1 MNGTGT
7 RATTGASL
15 VELLTVAQR
24 RVARA
29 AAAALCEEG
38 FTVDQWRILRALAD
52 SDGHSMGELAE
63 ALAMPAPTLTR
74 LTEGLVDLGLLYR
87 RQAEGDRRRTD
98 VHLARQ
104 GRARLERLDALV
116 EAAED
121 ALRRSPEWDALRA
134 TLRRV
139 HEGSEGS

>member
-7 RATTGASL
+7 RLTAGASL

-24 RVARA
+24 RVARQ
-29 AAAALCEEG
+29 AAAALSEEG

-52 SDGHSMGELAE
+52 GDGRSMGELADV
-63 ALAMPAPTLTR
+63 LAMPAPTLTR

-87 RQAEGDRRRTD
+87 RQAEEDRRRTA

-116 EAAED
+116 EAAEA
-121 ALRRSPEWDALRA
+121 ALRRSPEWGELSAALRRA
-134 TLRRV
+134 
-139 HEGSEGS
+139 HE